1 MPRYNAWLEDLW
13 TAFAP
18 EAASR
23 SSPDCGLRN
32 LLYMLFHYQIRPQTT
47 RSHIFAGASFT
58 AGPAVLM
65 FARSVLN
72 SFTILTATSCVVA
85 HFSLKTEAQLS
96 TTLNARQTEH
106 ELLPICMKS
115 IELGPVKNNQLTT
128 SSEASRDAF
137 SAADQPKPHLTANL
151 LLAVWIQF
159 FGATLIFWRN
169 FDFGATNEW

>member
-1 MPRYNAWLEDLW
+1 MSARTYP
-13 TAFAP
+13 
-18 EAASR
+18 
-23 SSPDCGLRN
+23 LRN

-47 RSHIFAGASFT
+47 RSHIFAGASST

-106 ELLPICMKS
+106 ELLPSRAVEPGKTPNGRIEDVSKS
-115 IELGPVKNNQLTT
+115 SK
-128 SSEASRDAF
+128 SSRCLQSHKEASSCCLRLLISWVSF
-137 SAADQPKPHLTANL
+137 TVHTTA
-151 LLAVWIQF
+151 
-159 FGATLIFWRN
+159 
-169 FDFGATNEW
+169 

>member
-1 MPRYNAWLEDLW
+1 
-13 TAFAP
+13 
-18 EAASR
+18 
-23 SSPDCGLRN
+23 
-32 LLYMLFHYQIRPQTT
+32 MLFHYQIRPQTT

-106 ELLPICMKS
+106 ELLPSCMKS
-115 IELGPVKNNQLTT
+115 IELGPVKNNPLTT

-137 SAADQPKPHLTANL
+137 SAADEPKPHLTANL

-159 FGATLIFWRN
+159 FGATLILVSMFLTSGEGPFHAGWRALTARECSLRVC
-169 FDFGATNEW
+169 ATDNNRSRARLEPSI